1 MKKFVN
7 IISFVFISIGLLS
20 CGGGGYVGSDYDSGD
35 YKWYVAGNHPGKNVA
50 FDDYLACMHIA
61 KQLYENPKCVFEY
74 DRYKKEKEE
83 RNNQQTNTTKT
94 KDTYWLVQTM
104 PYKKLGTYNSLQS
117 CVRAQTFLR
126 IENRKIKT
134 FCSLRPK

>member
-1 MKKFVN
+1 MKKL
-7 IISFVFISIGLLS
+7 IIIVFLLFFTLSLYS
-20 CGGGGYVGSDYDSGD
+20 CGGGGYSVGEHRTSD

-50 FDDYLACMHIA
+50 FDTYDACMHIA
-61 KQLYENPKCVFEY
+61 KQLYEKPKCVFEY

-83 RNNQQTNTTKT
+83 RKNQQTNTTKP

-117 CVRAQTFLR
+117 CVRAQTYLR

-134 FCSLRPK
+134 FCSLRP